1 MADGMSLTLLVVL
14 VVSAFALPLIFLAWI
29 RNTERFG
36 REPWHAVLRSFG
48 WGAGFSVVLAVI
60 FSLIL
65 LSLLGQVGP
74 LRDVLTERFGF
85 LDPEMILAV
94 LVVAPLV
101 EEAAKALG
109 VRAGRRYTD
118 VRVDG
123 LVYGAAAGLGFSAT
137 ENLLY
142 GIVALIESGAS
153 ASLLVI
159 AFRSFSSSFLHA
171 SATAV
176 TGYGVAKG
184 WLTRRWSAVLPFYFV
199 AVLMHAI
206 FNFLASFG
214 ELYAQEVGDI
224 AHVIGFT
231 AAVAFAVVAVTVV
244 RLKLASRARR
254 APG

>member
-1 MADGMSLTLLVVL
+1 MADGVSATLLFVL
-14 VVSAFALPLIFLAWI
+14 VVSAFALPLIFLTWI

-36 REPWHAVLRSFG
+36 REPWHAVLKSFA
-48 WGAGFSVVLAVI
+48 WGAVFSVLIAVI

-65 LSLLGQVGP
+65 LSLFRDVGP
-74 LRDVLTERFGF
+74 IYDVLSERF
-85 LDPEMILAV
+85 LDPEMILGV
-94 LVVAPLV
+94 LIVAPLV

-109 VRAGRRYTD
+109 ARPGRPHTD

-123 LVYGAAAGLGFSAT
+123 IVYGAAAGLGFSAT

-142 GIVALIESGAS
+142 GIVALSQAGAS
-153 ASLLVI
+153 ASLFVI

-176 TGYGVAKG
+176 VGYGLAKS

-199 AVLMHAI
+199 AVIMHAI

-214 ELYAQEVGDI
+214 ELYSQEVGEV
-224 AHVIGFT
+224 AYVIGFG
-231 AAVAFAVVAVTVV
+231 AAAAFAVLAVSVV
-244 RLKLASRARR
+244 RLKLASQRYH